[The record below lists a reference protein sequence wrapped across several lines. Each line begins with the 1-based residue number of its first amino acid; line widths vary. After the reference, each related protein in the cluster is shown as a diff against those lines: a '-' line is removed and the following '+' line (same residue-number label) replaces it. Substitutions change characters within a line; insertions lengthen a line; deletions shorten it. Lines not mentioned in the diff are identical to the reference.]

1 MVNLFIGVTYRS
13 MDKSK
18 AAASPIVG
26 PSMDDKDHGPCMVPG
41 ALHVL
46 GRLLLSSLGGHS
58 RLVSSGS
65 S

>member
-1 MVNLFIGVTYRS
+1 MVYLFIGVTYRS

-26 PSMDDKDHGPCMVPG
+26 PSMDDKGHGPCMVPG

-46 GRLLLSSLGGHS
+46 GRLLLSSLGHS